1 MHQSYYTHFHEADA
15 RAYVH
20 QKVWKHIL
28 VNTLEM
34 VIWVTM
40 ALIDKGFI
48 KNVLQQKVAAADK
61 ALYFIFFIH
70 SEIKSR

>member
-1 MHQSYYTHFHEADA
+1 MHQSYDTHLHEADT

-40 ALIDKGFI
+40 TLIDKGFI

-61 ALYFIFFIH
+61 ALYFILFIH